1 LYHVE
6 GHDIAKRYLARF
18 MSLDQ
23 TLVDENGAAAGGQ
36 TEHKGLVSGRVK
48 GVDAIFVLPL
58 AGLMHAQGGW
68 GSAAPIM

>member
-1 LYHVE
+1 
-6 GHDIAKRYLARF
+6 

-23 TLVDENGAAAGGQ
+23 TVVDENRAAAGGQ
-36 TEHKGLVSGRVK
+36 AEHKGLVGSRIK
-48 GVDAIFVLPL
+48 GVDALFVLPL